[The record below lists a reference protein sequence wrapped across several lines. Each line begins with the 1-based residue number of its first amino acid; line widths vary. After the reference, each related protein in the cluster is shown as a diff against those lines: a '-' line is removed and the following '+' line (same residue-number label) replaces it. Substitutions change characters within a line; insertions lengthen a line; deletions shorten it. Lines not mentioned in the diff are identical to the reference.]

1 MSATLHDTLD
11 ATVCAGLDQGKL
23 AEQLQLDIIIP
34 VLGFKRCNSPEG
46 FQFLYPASW
55 LGDQTL
61 YRRKVE
67 SAESGLGFNLPD
79 IGDAE
84 RVARRRREAILEP
97 SVAFGPMGGVG
108 EDNISAIVGSS
119 PGLRYALLVACR

>member
-1 MSATLHDTLD
+1 M
-11 ATVCAGLDQGKL
+11 
-23 AEQLQLDIIIP
+23 
-34 VLGFKRCNSPEG
+34 LGYKRCVSPDG
-46 FQFLYPASW
+46 FQFLYPAKW

-67 SAESGLGFNLPD
+67 STESGLGFNLPD

-84 RVARRRREAILEP
+84 RVARRRREAFVEP

-108 EDNISAIVGSS
+108 EDNISAIVAPS
-119 PGLRYALLVACR
+119 PGLKCASLPASGHLPTTADHLGWLCHRLCHKVS